1 MKKLSVLFAA
11 IIVLTLA
18 GYGAG
23 TAKAAP
29 PIDRHQLNA
38 SQCSGG
44 TLVVNVTQQVLNDI
58 DSGYFGYWAQDNYTR
73 QIQIWQLTENTF
85 CVLARYE
92 GGFVT
97 FGGSALSPGAGA
109 PLAPGITGTMVGG
122 YNGTLTGTLKSNPAF
137 ATSGNIGTFDYG
149 CAQSGSCTGRV
160 NLFAE
165 YFDSGYSFAYNYWGW
180 VYRSGHGSTWT
191 NAIDVPQPNS
201 GDITE

>member
-92 GGFVT
+92 GVT
-97 FGGSALSPGAGA
+97 LLRTDEHGGVELRSDGDDLWVEVADLEGAA
-109 PLAPGITGTMVGG
+109 V
-122 YNGTLTGTLKSNPAF
+122 
-137 ATSGNIGTFDYG
+137 
-149 CAQSGSCTGRV
+149 
-160 NLFAE
+160 
-165 YFDSGYSFAYNYWGW
+165 
-180 VYRSGHGSTWT
+180 H
-191 NAIDVPQPNS
+191 
-201 GDITE
+201 

>member
-97 FGGSALSPGAGA
+97 NPDDAARLASPE
-109 PLAPGITGTMVGG
+109 
-122 YNGTLTGTLKSNPAF
+122 
-137 ATSGNIGTFDYG
+137 
-149 CAQSGSCTGRV
+149 GRGR
-160 NLFAE
+160 FAE
-165 YFDSGYSFAYNYWGW
+165 VMARAIRIYFAREDG
-180 VYRSGHGSTWT
+180 
-191 NAIDVPQPNS
+191 I
-201 GDITE
+201 